1 LVNSIGIASLA
12 CLTLILCSGLVA
24 GSADAASSADLASA
38 SSAIAAGFLAT
49 HDAEKQ
55 GGNGSALTAKLD
67 TALALVAAAQ
77 AENSTDP
84 VAASAAL
91 ANATQIAMDVQAQA
105 PQVGHEGATASRTKL
120 EESVG
125 GASAILIVATLIYL
139 LGESLFNRAWLYVYK
154 DYLVSRTGD
163 RRRS

>member
-1 LVNSIGIASLA
+1 MVNNIGIASLA
-12 CLTLILCSGLVA
+12 CLVLILCSSLVA
-24 GSADAASSADLASA
+24 GSAEAASSADLATA

-49 HDAEKQ
+49 HNAEKQ

-67 TALALVAAAQ
+67 MALALVAAAQ

-91 ANATQIAMDVQAQA
+91 ANATQIAMGVQAQA
-105 PQVGHEGATASRTKL
+105 PQVGREGATAGRTKV

-125 GASAILIVATLIYL
+125 GAAAILIVASLIYL
-139 LGESLFNRAWLYVYK
+139 LGESLFNRAWLYVHK
-154 DYLVSRTGD
+154 DYLASRTGD
-163 RRRS
+163 ERRS

>member
-1 LVNSIGIASLA
+1 MVNNIGIASLA
-12 CLTLILCSGLVA
+12 CLALILCSSLVA
-24 GSADAASSADLASA
+24 GSAEAASSADLAGA
-38 SSAIAAGFLAT
+38 TSAIAAGFLAA
-49 HDAEKQ
+49 HNAEKQ

-77 AENSTDP
+77 AENSTNP

-91 ANATQIAMDVQAQA
+91 ANATQIAMGVQAQA
-105 PQVGHEGATASRTKL
+105 PQVGREGATAGQTRL

-125 GASAILIVATLIYL
+125 GATAILVVASLIYL
-139 LGESLFNRAWLYVYK
+139 LGESLFNRVWLYVYK
-154 DYLVSRTGD
+154 DYLVSRAGD